1 MLEILQVEPSP
12 TTLLKLWSEQVPTV
26 GLSAGNDFLRRIKK
40 KKEKK
45 TTK

>member
-12 TTLLKLWSEQVPTV
+12 TTLKLWSEQVPTV
-26 GLSAGNDFLRRIKK
+26 GLSAGNDFVRRIKK